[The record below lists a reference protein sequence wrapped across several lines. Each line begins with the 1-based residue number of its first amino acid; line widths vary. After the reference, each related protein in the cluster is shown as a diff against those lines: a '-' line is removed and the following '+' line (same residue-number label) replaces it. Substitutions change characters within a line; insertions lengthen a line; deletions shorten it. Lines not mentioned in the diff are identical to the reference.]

1 MASFRSGNF
10 RLLLITLIGSAC
22 FSGWQ
27 WSYKQQPAAPKVR
40 SCHCIVSTRA
50 ATSDTA
56 SEGEGSKRLQRLFE
70 RALEFSDRGYND
82 RAIRTYKEI
91 IRNFP
96 QCQEAWLNLGICRA
110 SIDPDHALRAFD
122 KALALDPSYHDA
134 HYNKA
139 LVLDDLGLVSE
150 ALESFRLAEEY
161 ATLQKDLS
169 SSAVYCCSSGL
180 LLASEQ
186 RYDQALSAYDRA
198 IRLDPEGPSA
208 TGIDARINRGELLC
222 ELQRF
227 SEAIQSHN
235 EALAALAALEMDS
248 KDSLRC
254 GILYNLAYTYAVQGD
269 KASCEETLNR
279 ALTVDRAQVLTILL
293 NFQGEASL
301 LSQRRQEEM
310 AFLTQLEDGSKDR
323 GLLVAVVKHLRSL
336 EENPRWILERLLDSA
351 QSDSAATAYGTTWLE
366 SWWRLAD
373 QAKLYANDAA
383 SMVVLGSSLGWQCF
397 LGHLHLGYASC
408 VGYEILKSQVAESQ
422 QLAEDFGLQNAISF
436 RCQDALTAEVRG
448 AKLVWLNTYA
458 WPAEVKQFL
467 CEKLLKE
474 LSAGTLV
481 VSYEAIPDDFTAGDI
496 SLELQSVEE
505 METSW
510 DPQLLAHVSG
520 TRDLYASEGGGSS
533 TGTELIEEA
542 SKHMTSGTY
551 EGHFE
556 EEGGKRKVSYEL
568 FFSAKGE
575 ISGKGLSGNEVIEVS
590 GTYRWDALAYKPSTL
605 AAEASSKHW
614 FSHGK

>member
-1 MASFRSGNF
+1 MATFRSGNF
-10 RLLLITLIGSAC
+10 RLLLLTLVGSAC

-27 WSYKQQPAAPKVR
+27 WSYKKQPLAAPKVR
-40 SCHCIVSTRA
+40 SCHCIVSTQA

-56 SEGEGSKRLQRLFE
+56 GGGEGSKRLQKLFE
-70 RALEFSDRGYND
+70 RALRFSDRGRND

-110 SIDPDHALRAFD
+110 SIDPDRALRAFNQ
-122 KALALDPSYHDA
+122 ALALDPSYHDA

-150 ALESFRLAEEY
+150 ALESFQLAEEH

-169 SSAVYCCSSGL
+169 SSAMYCCSSGL

-198 IRLDPEGPSA
+198 IRLEGFGISA
-208 TGIDARINRGELLC
+208 MDARINRGELLC

-227 SEAIQSHN
+227 PEAIQSHN
-235 EALAALAALEMDS
+235 EALAAAALELDAKDS

-269 KASCEETLNR
+269 KESCEETLNR

-301 LSQRRQEEM
+301 LSQRREEEM
-310 AFLTQLEDGSKDR
+310 AFLKQLDDGSKDR
-323 GLLVAVVKHLRSL
+323 GLLVEVVQQLRSL
-336 EENPRWILERLLDSA
+336 EETPRWILERLLDSA

-366 SWWRLAD
+366 SWWHLAD
-373 QAKLYANDAA
+373 QAKLYADDVA

-436 RCQDALTAEVRG
+436 RCQDALTAQIRG

-458 WPAEVKQFL
+458 WPTEVKQIL
-467 CEKLLKE
+467 CKKMLKE
-474 LSAGTLV
+474 LSAGALV
-481 VSYEAIPDDFTAGDI
+481 VSYEAIPDDFAKDGEI

-510 DPQLLAHVSG
+510 DPQLLAHVYRCQKSPWIRARAKACKMTVKTLG
-520 TRDLYASEGGGSS
+520 LRTNRVYIYMYVYHCICILMCRCMRVCVYACMRVCVVCVYVC
-533 TGTELIEEA
+533 ICV
-542 SKHMTSGTY
+542 
-551 EGHFE
+551 FDCIC
-556 EEGGKRKVSYEL
+556 V
-568 FFSAKGE
+568 FVC
-575 ISGKGLSGNEVIEVS
+575 I
-590 GTYRWDALAYKPSTL
+590 
-605 AAEASSKHW
+605 
-614 FSHGK
+614 